1 MFWCSLI
8 KPHLHVVSYSPH
20 DSKPCAAYFNQV
32 RKHIVIHSPFQY
44 SDVVAFVEVRTGAE
58 NRSKAII
65 SKLKQL
71 GAVVVDKLSD
81 EVTHV
86 IWKDGKRNTL
96 QRAKK
101 RNIPVVTVLWVER

>member
-1 MFWCSLI
+1 M
-8 KPHLHVVSYSPH
+8 HVVSYSPH
-20 DSKPCAAYFNQV
+20 DSKPCAAYFNQI
-32 RKHIVIHSPFQY
+32 RKHIVTQSPFQY